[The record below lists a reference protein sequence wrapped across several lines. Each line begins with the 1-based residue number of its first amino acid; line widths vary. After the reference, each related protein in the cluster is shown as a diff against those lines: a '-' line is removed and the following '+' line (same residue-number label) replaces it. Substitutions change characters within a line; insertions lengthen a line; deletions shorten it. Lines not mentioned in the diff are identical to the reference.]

1 VASPLNPKQLE
12 AATAPAG
19 PLLITAGAGSG
30 KTRTLTSRLI
40 YFLEQNIAPEQII
53 AITFT
58 NKAAEEMRRRVG
70 QKLKSWPFIGTF
82 HSLSAR
88 ILRAEAEAVGRTPS
102 FVIFDDDDSL
112 KLLKKILSGLEFKK
126 YPPALSQNK
135 ISRLKNE
142 VSGSEDEDENF
153 RMVFES
159 YEKALAKQN
168 AFDFDD
174 LIEKTVR
181 LFQNYPSILKKYQD
195 KFRYVLVDEYQDIN
209 RAQYLL
215 IKLLAGDHRNLSVVG
230 DDAQSIYGFRGSDS
244 RSFLNFKKDWPEAKI
259 VILDENYR
267 STANI
272 IAAASAVIK
281 NNSLQQSKNLWT
293 KNEPG
298 SPIKIFAADDPA
310 REAEWLAEKLTNRDL
325 SQTAVLY
332 RTNAQSRPIEQTL
345 IYNGVP
351 YEIFGGFRFYERYEI
366 KDIVAALRFG
376 YNPKDEI
383 AKDRLLSNFN
393 QSASRE
399 LISNLPEL
407 APKLSPLELIGFFMK
422 TSGYKS
428 FLYSKYQNAEE
439 RLENIEELMG
449 FASEFDNLSD
459 FLEKISLFQ
468 AGDSLKRRR
477 SDNAVKLMTIHLA
490 KGLEFENVFL
500 AGATEGILPHQ
511 KSLFGKD
518 ELEEERRLMYVAMT
532 RAKTN
537 LRISFF
543 DVASRFLY
551 EIPPELIE
559 FEGSRGLKQ
568 GDEIYLD

>member
-30 KTRTLTSRLI
+30 KTQTLTSRLI

-88 ILRAEAEAVGRTPS
+88 ILRAEAGSVGRTPS

-142 VSGSEDEDENF
+142 VSGPEDEEENF

-181 LFQNYPSILKKYQD
+181 LFQNYPLILKKYQD

-310 REAEWLAEKLTNRDL
+310 REAEWLAEKLTRQNL

-393 QSASRE
+393 RSASRE
-399 LISNLPEL
+399 LVSNLPEL
-407 APKLSPLELIGFFMK
+407 ASKLSPLELIGFFMK

-477 SDNAVKLMTIHLA
+477 NDNAVKLMTIHLA